1 MNSILLP
8 GLAPLHVFHSLPST
22 VRRPFFSWSAGPG
35 GWKTTLAIDP
45 VDELLLYPGDS
56 IERLYQFCRKHACR
70 FLSGYLSFELGY
82 ELLELNPLKA
92 LDPTIPLAQFNA
104 YDNYLLFENGQTVCF
119 YRNPEFPEFCNE
131 LSESDRSE
139 EVKGRIYPFT
149 TSLDE
154 LAYRKQFGKVIDHI
168 KAGDIYQINYTHQLE
183 GWTELTGR
191 QLFENFTR
199 SNPVD
204 YAAYWET
211 DGQNIISLSPE
222 SFVEIKNGTI
232 VTKPIKGTRP
242 RGETAV
248 EDFRL
253 QAELLASRKEQAEL
267 FMITDLL
274 RNDVGKVSCIGSVKV
289 VHQKKLQ
296 KLSRVFHT
304 YSRVEGQQRPDI
316 TGIEVLVSMFPGGSI
331 TGCPKRR
338 AVEIIGQIENQPRG
352 IYTGTVGYMLPGGEM
367 AFNIAIRTVI
377 QRGNVLSLG
386 VGGGI
391 TIESDVAEEYHETFA
406 KARSFLT

>member
-1 MNSILLP
+1 MNSVLLP
-8 GLAPLHVFHSLPST
+8 GLSPFQAFRRLPST
-22 VRRPFFSWSAGPG
+22 VRRPFFSWSAGPN
-35 GWKTTLAIDP
+35 GWKTTLAVDP
-45 VDELLLYPGDS
+45 VDELVLYPHDS
-56 IERLYQFCRKHACR
+56 IDRLYQFCREHTGR

-82 ELLELNPLKA
+82 ELLELKTTRA
-92 LDPTIPLAQFNA
+92 LDPTVPLAQFNA
-104 YDNYLLFENGQTVCF
+104 YDNYLLFENGRTNCF
-119 YRNPEFPEFCNE
+119 YRNPKFPEFCND
-131 LSESDRSE
+131 LSDSDNSE
-139 EVKGRIYPFT
+139 KVKHSVFPFKA
-149 TSLDE
+149 SLDE
-154 LAYRKQFGKVIDHI
+154 LAYGKQFGKIINHI

-183 GWTELTGR
+183 GRAELTGR
-191 QLFENFTR
+191 QLFEHFAR

-222 SFVEIKNGTI
+222 SFVQIKNGTI

-242 RGETAV
+242 RGETAA
-248 EDFRL
+248 EDSRL

-274 RNDVGKVSCIGSVKV
+274 RNDVGKVSRIGSVKV

-296 KLSRVFHT
+296 KLPRVFHT

-331 TGCPKRR
+331 TGCPKRK
-338 AVEIIGQIENQPRG
+338 AVEIIGQIEDQPRG
-352 IYTGTVGYMLPGGEM
+352 VYTGTVGYILPDGEM

-377 QRGNVLSLG
+377 QRGNALSLG

-391 TIESDVAEEYHETFA
+391 TIESDVVEEYHETFA
-406 KARSFLT
+406 KARSF